1 MLKQLYIK
9 NYALIDLLDID
20 LQKGFSVITGETGAG
35 KSIIL
40 GAIGM
45 LLGQRADTKAIK
57 NAGQKCAIEAHFDIS
72 RYNMQ
77 EWFDRQEL
85 DLDVPTDCIIRRE
98 VSPAGKSRGFIND
111 TPVTLA
117 QMKELG
123 EMLIDVH
130 SQHQNL
136 LLQKEN
142 FQLSVVDIIA
152 QNEKERASYTQAYRV
167 YRKAYEELQTLR
179 QQLEANRL
187 NEDFMRFQL
196 DELCAASLQEGEQ
209 ESLEQEQ
216 QTASHSEEI
225 KELLCNANN
234 ALNADGGALDS
245 LNAVFANV
253 KSAAGMTP
261 KFESLEERMD
271 SLMIEL
277 KDIAHEIDRE
287 AEDVD
292 FDPARLDYVNSRLNL
307 LYTLE
312 KKHKRDSVDGLI
324 AERDR
329 LQDAIG
335 NIDNGDFAI
344 LEKEKAVAE
353 ALEHVQAAADL
364 LTKTRQESSRK
375 VEEEVKRR
383 LASLG
388 MPNVTFSIRLTTG
401 TPGKDGQDR
410 LAMLFSAN
418 KGMTPRPVAEVA
430 SGGEIARLM
439 LSLKAMISGAVKLP
453 TIIFDEIDTGVSGKV
468 AEKMADIMYEMGQ
481 LERQVISITHLP
493 QIAARGSVHY
503 KVEKH
508 DTEDGTIS
516 LMRKLTPEERVTEI
530 AQMMSGEEI
539 SEAAMNNA
547 RTLLNI

>member
-77 EWFDRQEL
+77 EWFNRQEL

-152 QNEKERASYTQAYRV
+152 QNEKERASYTQAYRA

-287 AEDVD
+287 AEEVD

-418 KGMTPRPVAEVA
+418 KGMIPRPVAEVA

>member
-77 EWFDRQEL
+77 EWFNRQEL

-152 QNEKERASYTQAYRV
+152 QNEKERASYTQAYRA

-547 RTLLNI
+547 RTLLNM

>member
-287 AEDVD
+287 AEEVD

-547 RTLLNI
+547 RTLLNM

>member
-77 EWFDRQEL
+77 EWFNRQEL

-287 AEDVD
+287 AEEVD

-547 RTLLNI
+547 RTLLNM

>member
-9 NYALIDLLDID
+9 NYALIDLLEID

-45 LLGQRADTKAIK
+45 LLGQRADIKAIK

-85 DLDVPTDCIIRRE
+85 DLDVPADCIIRRE

-152 QNEKERASYTQAYRV
+152 QNENERNVYAAAYN
-167 YRKAYEELQTLR
+167 AYKIADEELLTLR
-179 QQLEANRL
+179 RQLEANRL

-196 DELCAASLQEGEQ
+196 DELGAAGLQEGEQ
-209 ESLEQEQ
+209 ETLEQEQ
-216 QTASHSEEI
+216 QEASHSEEI
-225 KELLCNANN
+225 KDALFSANN
-234 ALNADGGALDS
+234 TLSADGGVLDN
-245 LNAVFANV
+245 LNTVYANI
-253 KSAAGMTP
+253 KNAASMTP
-261 KFESLEERMD
+261 KFEPLEERVE
-271 SLMIEL
+271 SLTIEL
-277 KDIAHEIDRE
+277 KDVAQEIANE
-287 AEDVD
+287 AENVD
-292 FDPARLDYVNSRLNL
+292 YDPERLDYINSRLNMI
-307 LYTLE
+307 YTLE
-312 KKHKRDSVDGLI
+312 KKHKASTIEQLI
-324 AERDR
+324 AERNR
-329 LQDAIG
+329 LQTAID
-335 NIDNGDFAI
+335 NIDNSDMAI
-344 LEKEKAVAE
+344 SEKEKAVE
-353 ALEHVQAAADL
+353 DALEKVKIAAET
-364 LTKTRQESSRK
+364 LTKTRQKASRM
-375 VEEEVKRR
+375 VEEDVKRR

-401 TPGKDGQDR
+401 TPGNDGQDR

-481 LERQVISITHLP
+481 MERQVISITHLP
-493 QIAARGSVHY
+493 QIAAKGSVHY

-508 DTEDGTIS
+508 DTENGTVS
-516 LMRKLTPEERVTEI
+516 MMRKLSPEERVTEI

-547 RTLLNI
+547 RTLLNV

>member
-77 EWFDRQEL
+77 EWFNRQEL

-253 KSAAGMTP
+253 KSAADMTP

-547 RTLLNI
+547 RTLLNM

>member
-77 EWFDRQEL
+77 EWFNRQEL

-292 FDPARLDYVNSRLNL
+292 FDPARLDYVNSRLHL

-547 RTLLNI
+547 RTLLNM

>member
-253 KSAAGMTP
+253 KSAADMTP

-547 RTLLNI
+547 RTLLNM